1 MQRLLF
7 AFILLFAASSHAA
20 TRYVNPAHS
29 RSQDSD
35 SGSSSAPYN
44 TISYAMNQ
52 LASGDHLVTAAGT
65 YRETMDYKFRA
76 SNVTVEGSPGTV
88 VKGSESLRGGNP
100 LEAGASCGAT
110 GP

>member
-7 AFILLFAASSHAA
+7 VFILLFAASSHAA

-29 RSQDSD
+29 SSQDSG

-44 TISYAMNQ
+44 TISYAMKQ
-52 LASGDHLVTAAGT
+52 LASGDHLVIAAGT

-76 SNVTVEGSPGTV
+76 SNVTVEGSPAQSSKART
-88 VKGSESLRGGNP
+88 SLRGGNP